1 VIVPDPIFV
10 ERLDPGADLG
20 AIVEIERA
28 SFSTPWTA
36 DMFRWELRNSDVS
49 ATYVLRTADGIVAA
63 FCCVWVILDELH
75 INNVA
80 VRPEFRRRRFASALL
95 EHVMDEAVR
104 QGARRATLEV
114 RRSNV
119 AALRL
124 YECLG
129 FSVGG
134 VRLNYYANPVEDGLI
149 LWRSILRSAEHHVR
163 GVR

>member
-1 VIVPDPIFV
+1 VRVPDPTLV
-10 ERLDPGADLG
+10 ERLDPGADLD

-28 SFSTPWTA
+28 SFRTPWTA

-63 FCCVWVILDELH
+63 FCCVWVVLDELH

-80 VRPEFRRRRFASALL
+80 VRPEFRRRGFASALL

-104 QGARRATLEV
+104 QGAGRATLEV

-124 YECLG
+124 YERLG

-134 VRLNYYANPVEDGLI
+134 VRPNYYANPVEDALI
-149 LWRSILRSAEHHVR
+149 LWRSTLQSAENHVR
-163 GVR
+163 RVR